1 MSIRRSI
8 LAVLLTAV
16 SLTAPGA
23 APRESASAKRTVE
36 APGQKDYSAFKLIA
50 ERNIFNSARAS
61 RSSRASRSDERKPN
75 HVDTLTLVGTIAY
88 EKGPFAFF
96 DGSSSDFKKVLEPGK
111 SIAGYKIAEITGS
124 MVKLEAGTN
133 QVILNVG
140 MQMRREEEGEWRV
153 IGGSPTS
160 SKPAEASASA
170 SSSADDE
177 DLIVKRMMQ
186 QREQE
191 LK

>member
-1 MSIRRSI
+1 MSIRPSI
-8 LAVLLTAV
+8 LAALLTAA
-16 SLTAPGA
+16 SLNAPGA
-23 APRESASAKRTVE
+23 APRESASPKRQVDT
-36 APGQKDYSAFKLIA
+36 PGQKDYSAFKLIA

-61 RSSRASRSDERKPN
+61 RSSRAARSEDRKAS
-75 HVDTLTLVGTIAY
+75 HVDTITLVGTMAY

-96 DGSSSDFKKVLEPGK
+96 EGSSSDFKKVLEPGK
-111 SIAGYKIAEITGS
+111 SIAGYKIAEINGN

-133 QVILNVG
+133 QVTLNVG

-160 SKPAEASASA
+160 SKPAETSASA